1 MTGARFAPAL
11 HPLPR
16 NDAMPAPPADPIA
29 SDGPSPL
36 DILLAVMRAK
46 WAEGDADGAA
56 ELARAAA
63 PYLHPRRAPV
73 AAERAAG
80 RAKEAAPALSDAELE
95 REIAALAHRSGAAP
109 IGADLFAGLG
119 VAGALARTS
128 SPGGASSAD
137 HR

>member
-1 MTGARFAPAL
+1 MPSPDPDGAAG
-11 HPLPR
+11 
-16 NDAMPAPPADPIA
+16 
-29 SDGPSPL
+29 DGPSPL

-73 AAERAAG
+73 SAERGRG
-80 RAKEAAPALSDAELE
+80 RAKDAAPALSDADLE
-95 REIAALAHRSGAAP
+95 REITAIARGSGAASVT
-109 IGADLFAGLG
+109 ADLFAGLRD
-119 VAGALARTS
+119 AGAGPRTPP
-128 SPGGASSAD
+128 PGGASPAD

>member
-1 MTGARFAPAL
+1 
-11 HPLPR
+11 
-16 NDAMPAPPADPIA
+16 MPAPTPDVPP
-29 SDGPSPL
+29 SDGLSPL

-46 WAEGDADGAA
+46 WQEGDADGAA

-73 AAERAAG
+73 PAERRGA
-80 RAKEAAPALSDAELE
+80 RAKDAAPALDDADLE
-95 REIAALAHRSGAAP
+95 REIAALAHGSGAAP
-109 IGADLFAGLG
+109 FGADLFAGLG
-119 VAGALARTS
+119 DASASARTP